1 MSTVDLAILDKVV
14 EWLTSVRIFDLARK
28 YDADREE
35 EYKERMLEAIY
46 VRDTLRNKSSIESAL
61 KWLDNTRISA
71 LAFEYDMEREE
82 EKLSRL
88 LEVVKIRDFLIKYWD
103 NNRKL

>member
-88 LEVVKIRDFLIKYWD
+88 LEVIKIRDFLIKTV
-103 NNRKL
+103 NESLQ